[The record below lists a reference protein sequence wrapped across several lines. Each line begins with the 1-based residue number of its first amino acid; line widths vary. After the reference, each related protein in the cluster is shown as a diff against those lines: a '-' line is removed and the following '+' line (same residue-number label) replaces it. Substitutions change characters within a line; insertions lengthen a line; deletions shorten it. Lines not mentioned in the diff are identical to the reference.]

1 MASPYIEGHRG
12 RTFVIVLPGEVFQEK
27 DNLHCFLEDVSLLN
41 GLGIRLVIV
50 VGHQQQ
56 IDERLRQQGLE
67 PRFVG
72 GYRVTDAAAL
82 KAAAEASGLSRMEV
96 EAHLSRALSVP
107 VVRRHARGDA
117 DSSECFHYDPAVR
130 IVTGNFVTGKRRG
143 VVDGVDFGA
152 TGSVRFVQADA
163 VRQQLELGHVVLL
176 SSLAYSAAG
185 EVLNCN
191 SYDVATHAAIELR
204 ADKII
209 CVMDGMDEMQL
220 PQWLPLGDAENLIAE
235 RAQAVADADEIAGN
249 GTCNVMRYAQK
260 AVSGS
265 VNELE
270 FDLDCW
276 KAMHIPTGLLASV
289 VACKNGVKRAHLVSA
304 YIEGGLILELYSRDG
319 VGCMISTDFYE
330 GIRPAKQTDLKAI
343 AELLAPLEKAGIT
356 KHRSRKQ
363 LTSDIPHFTVVERE
377 SKVLACALLHELG
390 ASSDG
395 VQCGELAAFCV
406 HPSYRGSGRGDSLL
420 DYVEQ
425 QARDKGI
432 RRLVL
437 LTTRT
442 ADFFEQ
448 RDFLPAGV
456 AHESDLIP
464 ESRRAA
470 VDPARNS
477 KLYIKALFDLDDKA
491 PRAGKRIGF

>member
-27 DNLHCFLEDVSLLN
+27 ENLHCFLEDVSLLH

-56 IDERLRQQGLE
+56 IDERLRQQGLQ

-72 GYRVTDAAAL
+72 GYRVTDPPAL
-82 KAAAEASGLSRMEV
+82 RAAAEAAGLSRMEV
-96 EAHLSRALSVP
+96 ESHLSRALSVP
-107 VVRRHARGDA
+107 VVRRHARGGADA
-117 DSSECFHYDPAVR
+117 SDCFHYGPAVR
-130 IVTGNFVTGKRRG
+130 IVTGNYVTGKRRG

-191 SYDVATHAAIELR
+191 SYDVATHAAIELA
-204 ADKII
+204 ADKFI
-209 CVMDGMDEMQL
+209 CVLDGMDDMQL
-220 PQWLPLGDAENLIAE
+220 PQWLPLGDAEKLIGE
-235 RAQAVADADEIAGN
+235 RAQAAAEADEDAAN
-249 GTCNVMRYAQK
+249 GACNVMRYTQK

-265 VNELE
+265 INELE

-304 YIEGGLILELYSRDG
+304 YIDGGLILELYSRDG
-319 VGCMISTDFYE
+319 VGTMISSDFYE
-330 GIRPAKQTDLKAI
+330 GIRPARQSDLKAI
-343 AELLAPLEKAGIT
+343 EELLAPLERAGIT
-356 KHRSRKQ
+356 KHRSRKD
-363 LTSDIPHFTVVERE
+363 LLSDIPSFTIVERE
-377 SKVLACALLHELG
+377 SKVLACALLQELG
-390 ASSDG
+390 ASADG
-395 VQCGELAAFCV
+395 VECGELAAFCV

-425 QARDKGI
+425 RARDKGI

-448 RDFLPAGV
+448 RDFLHAGV
-456 AHESDLIP
+456 AHESNLLP
-464 ESRRAA
+464 ESRRAV

-477 KLYIKALFDLDDKA
+477 KLYIKALFDLDDTA